1 MPSQESFERVAQKQR
16 TRNAL
21 LAAARELLAEGTHPT
36 VAEAADRA
44 QISRATAYR
53 YFSAPEPMAH
63 EAVLDAIAREFA
75 EVSFAQAPAGA
86 GPEERAEI
94 IAGSIIA
101 MVMTHEALF
110 RTFLS
115 VSVGG
120 GKRPP
125 SRRGGRRLG
134 WIREA
139 LAPVAADFP
148 PDVLDRMVHGIAL
161 LTGIETLVVLHDVC
175 GLPHEAVIA
184 ETQALAR
191 IIVRGALAEAQLT
204 SNEA

>member
-1 MPSQESFERVAQKQR
+1 MLV
-16 TRNAL
+16 
-21 LAAARELLAEGTHPT
+21 AARDLLAEGVHPT

-53 YFSAPEPMAH
+53 YFSAPEAMAQ

-75 EVSFAQAPAGA
+75 EVSFARAPEGA
-86 GPEERAEI
+86 SIEERAEI

-101 MVMTHEALF
+101 MVVTHEALF

-120 GKRPP
+120 GKRPAAP
-125 SRRGGRRLG
+125 RGGRRLG

-139 LAPVAADFP
+139 LAPVSAELA
-148 PDVLDRMVHGIAL
+148 PDTLERIVRGIAL
-161 LTGIETLVVLHDVC
+161 LTGIETLVVLHDIC
-175 GLPHEAVIA
+175 GLGAEAVIA
-184 ETQALAR
+184 ETRALAR
-191 IIVRGALAEAQLT
+191 IIVRGACAEANGTAKQGST
-204 SNEA
+204 Q